1 MSPFRHSQGPTRHGG
16 GQAALT
22 ESTTAHGR
30 LADCE
35 GRAVTGA
42 WAAPPRGAR
51 VRACACVRVRTRVV
65 SQQTVLQ
72 RLSVGDVGV
81 GAEGGRKG
89 LFPEGQDLALLLE

>member
-1 MSPFRHSQGPTRHGG
+1 MSPFRQSQGPTRHGG

-42 WAAPPRGAR
+42 WAAPHGER
-51 VRACACVRVRTRVV
+51 ACVRVRVYVCARVWFP
-65 SQQTVLQ
+65 S
-72 RLSVGDVGV
+72 RLCC
-81 GAEGGRKG
+81 KG
-89 LFPEGQDLALLLE
+89 SPWATSA

>member
-1 MSPFRHSQGPTRHGG
+1 M
-16 GQAALT
+16 
-22 ESTTAHGR
+22 
-30 LADCE
+30 
-35 GRAVTGA
+35 
-42 WAAPPRGAR
+42 
-51 VRACACVRVRTRVV
+51 RACACVRVRTRVV